1 MIFQLSTNNLLSQQ
15 ASWEQVVELV
25 LYKPMK
31 GRWWSYEYIWF
42 SYMFITS
49 LVVQGSTVKKKS
61 WNQLVPYFSFLVA
74 WRNIL
79 VAKNYLKK
87 IEYNVLKVFILTS
100 AKSSISYRKSI
111 LNIGRL
117 KTVDKAVIWTIPF
130 QLFVRHVLRASVQIA
145 SRRLFEFVISLL
157 PASVRIHRKLF
168 VFPKLGKCLGFF
180 PLLGNGWDNIFLSW

>member
-1 MIFQLSTNNLLSQQ
+1 
-15 ASWEQVVELV
+15 
-25 LYKPMK
+25 
-31 GRWWSYEYIWF
+31 
-42 SYMFITS
+42 MFITS

-61 WNQLVPYFSFLVA
+61 WNQLAPYFSFLVA

-117 KTVDKAVIWTIPF
+117 KTVDKAVI
-130 QLFVRHVLRASVQIA
+130 
-145 SRRLFEFVISLL
+145 
-157 PASVRIHRKLF
+157 
-168 VFPKLGKCLGFF
+168 
-180 PLLGNGWDNIFLSW
+180 